1 MVEESKNTLHFYIN
15 RKKEI
20 RDLVVATIF
29 VFVLLFLRDKL
40 MNFELNPIR
49 GSIIAITIVFLF
61 FVIIHSIILLL
72 RNKPSITVTE
82 TEIILY
88 KLFGKLIIVKFS
100 DIESFNILTT
110 YHKGIPSSNQIVIEL
125 KKPSEKYS
133 RTWFYKFLKLFGSKV
148 ANSQY
153 GMLTNNLDI
162 KSEELFKILKRRLK
176 KHN

>member
-1 MVEESKNTLHFYIN
+1 MVEESKNTLQFYIN

-20 RDLVVATIF
+20 RDLLVATIF
-29 VFVLLFLRDKL
+29 VFLLLFLRDKL

-49 GSIIAITIVFLF
+49 GIIIAITIVLLF

-100 DIESFNILTT
+100 D
-110 YHKGIPSSNQIVIEL
+110 
-125 KKPSEKYS
+125 
-133 RTWFYKFLKLFGSKV
+133 R
-148 ANSQY
+148 
-153 GMLTNNLDI
+153 
-162 KSEELFKILKRRLK
+162 KSVV
-176 KHN
+176 